1 MKKVELDIISLVHS
15 SIHNHNYSVV
25 LGERHGAHRL
35 NVVIGGFEAQ
45 AIVVALERM
54 TPQRPL
60 THDLLKNVLDTLAVD
75 LKEIV
80 INDYQEGV
88 FYARLI
94 CYHKGEEIEIDSR
107 TSDAIALAVRY
118 GCPVY
123 TYDFVIDVAGIIIEG
138 EEETVEKPAKNKNT
152 LAQYSTDELRRML
165 NELLANED
173 YEQAAKLRDELKNRG
188 VS

>member
-25 LGERHGAHRL
+25 LGERNGAHRL
-35 NVVIGGFEAQ
+35 NIVIGGFEAQ
-45 AIVVALERM
+45 AIVVAIERM

-60 THDLLKNVLDTLAVD
+60 THDLLKNIFDTLEVD
-75 LKEIV
+75 LKEII

-88 FYARLI
+88 FYAQLVCI
-94 CYHKGEEIEIDSR
+94 NKGERIEIDSR
-107 TSDAIALAVRY
+107 TSDAIALAVRF

-123 TYDFVIDVAGIIIEG
+123 TYEFIIETAGIIIEG
-138 EEETVEKPAKNKNT
+138 EQEAEATAPSKNKND
-152 LAQYSTDELRRML
+152 LAQYSNDEIKRML
-165 NELLANED
+165 DELLAEEK

-188 VS
+188 L

>member
-60 THDLLKNVLDTLAVD
+60 THDLLKNVLDTLEVD
-75 LKEIV
+75 LKEII

-94 CYHKGEEIEIDSR
+94 CYHKGAEIEIDSR
-107 TSDAIALAVRY
+107 TSDAIALAVRF

-123 TYDFVIDVAGIIIEG
+123 TYDFVIDVAGIVIEG
-138 EEETVEKPAKNKNT
+138 EEEAVAAPPKNKNH
-152 LAQYSTDELRRML
+152 LGQYSNDELKRML
-165 NELLANED
+165 NELLESED

-188 VS
+188 M

>member
-25 LGERHGAHRL
+25 LGEKHGAHRL

-60 THDLLKNVLDTLAVD
+60 THDLLKNVLDTLEVD
-75 LKEIV
+75 LKEII

-94 CYHKGEEIEIDSR
+94 CYHKGAEIEIDSR
-107 TSDAIALAVRY
+107 TSDAIALAVRF
-118 GCPVY
+118 GCPVF
-123 TYDFVIDVAGIIIEG
+123 TYDFVIDVAGIVIEG
-138 EEETVEKPAKNKNT
+138 EEQAVEKAPAKGKNN
-152 LAQYSTDELRRML
+152 LGQYSNDELKRML
-165 NELLANED
+165 NEHLANED
-173 YEQAAKLRDELKNRG
+173 YEKAAKLRDELKNRG
-188 VS
+188 A

>member
-60 THDLLKNVLDTLAVD
+60 THDLLKNVLDTLQVD
-75 LKEIV
+75 LKEII

-94 CYHKGEEIEIDSR
+94 CISKGEEIEIDSR
-107 TSDAIALAVRY
+107 TSDAIALAVRF

-123 TYDFVIDVAGIIIEG
+123 TYDFVIEVAGIIIEG
-138 EEETVEKPAKNKNT
+138 EEQTVETPAKNKNH
-152 LAQYSTDELRRML
+152 LGQYSNDELKRML
-165 NELLANED
+165 NELLESED

-188 VS
+188 L